1 MSGAKPWTTAAGLS
15 VAVETGTRPR
25 SLTAMRSAVE
35 PSTRT
40 FDPGGRWSASSRAA
54 ACAEVT
60 TSASVAGAPMPV
72 SRAATAA
79 GVREALL
86 VT

>member
-1 MSGAKPWTTAAGLS
+1 MPGPKPWTTAAGCS
-15 VAVETGTRPR
+15 AAVETGTRPR
-25 SLTAMRSAVE
+25 SLTASRSAVA
-35 PSTRT
+35 PMTRT
-40 FDPGGRWSASSRAA
+40 FDLGGSLSASSRAA
-54 ACAEVT
+54 AWAEVT
-60 TSASVAGAPMPV
+60 TSASVTGAPMPS